1 MNNEKSLRTKVSRQ
15 MWCVFD
21 SECVCTSEALVLV
34 MVAEISANIHADV
47 NTMSSVFLRWSL
59 GRFHNVAEC
68 VVHNTAV
75 SYWGNKR

>member
-1 MNNEKSLRTKVSRQ
+1 M
-15 MWCVFD
+15 
-21 SECVCTSEALVLV
+21 